1 MMTRKAHTTLL
12 IGHDLLVL
20 GLAAY
25 LRERGGQVLVRD
37 DLRHDLD
44 SGLNGAVPSAIIID
58 LLVARRDDFLLLRRL
73 RGSARFARV
82 PIIVLSTGT
91 LGVERAGLEARLRSF
106 DARPLLAPHDIDDVV
121 GELERSRMS
130 VA

>member
-1 MMTRKAHTTLL
+1 MAHTTLL

-25 LRERGGQVLVRD
+25 LRERGGRVLVRD
-37 DLRHDLD
+37 DLRHDREP
-44 SGLNGAVPSAIIID
+44 GLNGAVPSAIVID

-73 RGSARFARV
+73 RGSARLARV

-91 LGVERAGLEARLRSF
+91 LGEERAGLEARLRSF
-106 DARPLLAPHDIDDVV
+106 DARPLLAPHDIGDVM
-121 GELERSRMS
+121 GELERSQM
-130 VA
+130 VAA

>member
-1 MMTRKAHTTLL
+1 MMTRQGHTTLL

-20 GLAAY
+20 GLAAH
-25 LRERGGQVLVRD
+25 LRERDGRVLVRG
-37 DLRHDLD
+37 DLRHGLD
-44 SGLNGAVPSAIIID
+44 PGLNGAIPSAIVID

-73 RGSARFARV
+73 RGSACLARV

-91 LGVERAGLEARLRSF
+91 LGEERAGLEARLRSF
-106 DARPLLAPHDIDDVV
+106 GARPLLAPHDIADVV
-121 GELERSRMS
+121 GELERSQMA

>member
-1 MMTRKAHTTLL
+1 MMTREAHTILL

-25 LRERGGQVLVRD
+25 LRERGGQVLVRG

-44 SGLNGAVPSAIIID
+44 PGLNGAVPSAIIID

-73 RGSARFARV
+73 RGSARYARV
-82 PIIVLSTGT
+82 PILVLSTGT

-106 DARPLLAPHDIDDVV
+106 GARPLLAPHDIDDVV
-121 GELERSRMS
+121 GELEHSRMS

>member
-1 MMTRKAHTTLL
+1 MREELPTLL

-25 LRERGGQVLVRD
+25 LRGQGMRVLVRG
-37 DLRHDLD
+37 DLRQDFD
-44 SGLNGAVPSAIIID
+44 SMLAGAVPSAIVVD

-73 RGSARFARV
+73 QASARLSRV
-82 PIIVLSTGT
+82 PVIVLSTGT
-91 LGVERAGLEARLRSF
+91 IGSERATLEARLRSLGT
-106 DARPLLAPHDIDDVV
+106 RPLLAPHDIDDVL
-121 GELERSRMS
+121 GELERSRVS

>member
-1 MMTRKAHTTLL
+1 M
-12 IGHDLLVL
+12 
-20 GLAAY
+20 
-25 LRERGGQVLVRD
+25 RD

-44 SGLNGAVPSAIIID
+44 SGLNGGAPAAIIID

-91 LGVERAGLEARLRSF
+91 LGGERAGLEARLRSF
-106 DARPLLAPHDIDDVV
+106 GARPLLAPHDIDDVV
-121 GELERSRMS
+121 SELERSRLS
-130 VA
+130 IA